1 MTNKQFEQKME
12 NSLAVGRAAIA
23 EMEDTFKEIQADMDA
38 GSVACIEMAF
48 ELFPHDKAKAIKALG
63 EMGYT
68 KDKIRKHG
76 FQI

>member
-1 MTNKQFEQKME
+1 MTNKNFEERMGNALSK
-12 NSLAVGRAAIA
+12 GKAAIA

-48 ELFPHDKAKAIKALG
+48 ELFPDDKAKAIKALG